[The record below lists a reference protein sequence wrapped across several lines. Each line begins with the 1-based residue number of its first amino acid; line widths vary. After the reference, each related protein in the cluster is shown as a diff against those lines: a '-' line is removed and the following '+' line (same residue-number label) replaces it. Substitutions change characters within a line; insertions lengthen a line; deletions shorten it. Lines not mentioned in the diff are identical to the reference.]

1 MGRRVPV
8 PLATAGLTTIRMGR
22 NELASRYGNAAQSSH
37 SQVRSRLHVPRRVQV
52 SCGALGPQRTT
63 TQNFDTAI
71 ARKTTAGYSRKPVA
85 AGLASYNSLPG

>member
-22 NELASRYGNAAQSSH
+22 NESASRAAESSH

-71 ARKTTAGYSRKPVA
+71 ARKKPQAIA
-85 AGLASYNSLPG
+85 ANW